1 MSKEDVQRFYKALS
15 QDEALQKKFMV
26 LNEIPAEAQQES
38 SIESQ
43 LIPLAKEAGFDFTL
57 EELKEYAQAQKK
69 QPLSNEELAAVTG
82 GKVEG
87 NMTECICVIGGGGSG
102 RNCTCACVA
111 YGLGQQ
117 TDVYPQHECI
127 CGFYGYGAIV
137 KK

>member
-1 MSKEDVQRFYKALS
+1 MAKEDVQRFYEALS
-15 QDEALQKKFMV
+15 QNEELQKKFMV
-26 LNEIPAEAQQES
+26 LNEIPAEARQENI
-38 SIESQ
+38 IESR

-57 EELKEYAQAQKK
+57 EELKEYSQSQKK
-69 QPLSNEELAAVTG
+69 PLSNEELAAVTG
-82 GKVEG
+82 GKVGG

-127 CGFYGYGAIV
+127 CGLYGYGALV
-137 KK
+137 KH